1 MFRPI
6 EVDVNGAGTVA
17 LVSVPIAGNGTNSAS
32 KHAVHTLRDDLV
44 PATVAGL
51 PGATTGVGGMTA
63 SSIDFEQQF
72 RQRTPYVFAFVFALT
87 FVLMLLAFRS
97 IVIALMAIVLNA
109 LSVAAAYGVLVLV
122 FQDGIGRGLI
132 GASSGGI
139 ESFMPMFLFVIL
151 FGLSMDYYVFII
163 SRIREGVDH
172 GMSTDEAVE
181 HGIKTSA
188 GVVTSAAIVMVLVFS
203 VFITLSF
210 DLLKQF
216 GVGLA
221 AAVLIDATIIRGV
234 LLPASMKLLGDW
246 NWYLPSWLE
255 WLPRVAVATEPEPI
269 HRAPAVPAAR

>member
-1 MFRPI
+1 
-6 EVDVNGAGTVA
+6 
-17 LVSVPIAGNGTNSAS
+17 
-32 KHAVHTLRDDLV
+32 
-44 PATVAGL
+44 
-51 PGATTGVGGMTA
+51 
-63 SSIDFEQQF
+63 
-72 RQRTPYVFAFVFALT
+72 
-87 FVLMLLAFRS
+87 
-97 IVIALMAIVLNA
+97 
-109 LSVAAAYGVLVLV
+109 VLV

-151 FGLSMDYYVFII
+151 FGLSMDYHVFIL

-181 HGIKTSA
+181 HGIKTTA
-188 GVVTSAAIVMVLVFS
+188 GVVTSAALVMVFVFS

-269 HRAPAVPAAR
+269 RQAPPVPAAR

>member
-1 MFRPI
+1 
-6 EVDVNGAGTVA
+6 
-17 LVSVPIAGNGTNSAS
+17 
-32 KHAVHTLRDDLV
+32 
-44 PATVAGL
+44 
-51 PGATTGVGGMTA
+51 
-63 SSIDFEQQF
+63 
-72 RQRTPYVFAFVFALT
+72 
-87 FVLMLLAFRS
+87 
-97 IVIALMAIVLNA
+97 
-109 LSVAAAYGVLVLV
+109 
-122 FQDGIGRGLI
+122 
-132 GASSGGI
+132 
-139 ESFMPMFLFVIL
+139 VIL
-151 FGLSMDYYVFII
+151 FGLSMDYHVFIL

-181 HGIKTSA
+181 HGIKTTA
-188 GVVTSAAIVMVLVFS
+188 GVVTSAALVMFFVFS

-269 HRAPAVPAAR
+269 RGAPPVSAAR